1 MASMDTKIIK
11 INSLSYDNTGVVTIT
26 PPEISSQ
33 AQVNLVLVIDVSG
46 SMSTEMPN
54 PEGKTDGFT
63 RLDITKHAAKTILH
77 GLTFDIDTI
86 TIITFTDVA
95 RIVFEPGVITSVNLE
110 KILKIIN
117 GLEPSSNTELW
128 KGIEAAL
135 DVVKKTDCPNNIVK
149 KIIVLTDGEPSDGN
163 HLAKLKQYG
172 DIKCTL
178 DIFGFTYQ
186 LQSKLLFDIAK
197 LGNGN
202 FGFIP
207 DAGFV
212 GTAFV
217 NNLSNTLV
225 TTGTDLILT
234 IEGPVDSIIGYK
246 TNSVVGPN
254 SITVNIGSIRDSPRN
269 IGFVIKP
276 GCDKKPIKISLS
288 CNQLGKIEKIT
299 TVNKSIEISD
309 PLYPDLL
316 LEIYH
321 NELIQFIIESIHNIQ
336 FLPCENIIK
345 SLDALASKFG
355 TSILGKNEKLL
366 GFLAD
371 LVGQIKIALSSKKEY
386 ERWGKHYLLALL
398 DAHVNEICTNFKDPG
413 LQLYG
418 GGQLWSEIR
427 DKLDTMYSTLPAP
440 KPSKFVATATRQAPV
455 QTMASYNNYDDPC
468 FAGSSLILTADGKH
482 IRVDQV
488 KKGTQLLL
496 PNGKIAVIQCVV
508 KTKCKENRSSLVELG
523 GGLLITPY
531 HPIKII
537 DKKGRSEWA
546 FPCTIEEIKLVECDF
561 IYSFVLDIGHIVL
574 INGIECVT
582 LGHSFNDNSVIKHSY
597 FGSQRIIEDLKQLNG
612 WSNGLIQL
620 ESGAM
625 VRNHATGLIDSIDIN
640 KVKNI

>member
-1 MASMDTKIIK
+1 MDTKIIK

-77 GLTFDIDTI
+77 GLTFDVDTI

-95 RIVFEPGVITSVNLE
+95 KIVFEPGVITSANLE

-117 GLEPSSNTELW
+117 GLEPSNNTELW

-225 TTGTDLILT
+225 TTGTDLFLT
-234 IEGPVDSIIGYK
+234 IEGPVESIIGYK
-246 TNSVVGPN
+246 TNSVVRQN
-254 SITVNIGSIRDSPRN
+254 NITVNIGSIRDCPRH

-288 CNQLGKIEKIT
+288 CNQLGFGKIEEIT
-299 TVNKSIEISD
+299 TVNKPIDISD

-355 TSILGKNEKLL
+355 TSILGKNEKLI

-468 FAGSSLILTADGKH
+468 FGGSSLILTADGKY

-488 KKGTQLLL
+488 KKGTQLML
-496 PNGKIAVIQCVV
+496 PNGEIAVIQCVV
-508 KTKCKENRSSLVELG
+508 KTECKENRSSLVELG

-537 DKKGRSEWA
+537 DKKGISEWA
-546 FPCTIEEIKLVECDF
+546 FPCTIEEIKVVECDF

-597 FGSQRIIEDLKQLNG
+597 FGSQRIIEDLKQFKNS
-612 WSNGLIQL
+612 WDNGLIQL